1 MKNKNIFVA
10 IVAIIIVIILALVLY
25 FKDRSIPVDGDFVKD
40 VLASHRPSKIEVTK
54 NYDFFYM
61 KNNIVYKVKKDSIN
75 LTSLNLQGVDI
86 NPKEDVLTSFV
97 SSIFLGIVLLLV
109 IAYLI
114 YMYKLKRKINRKK
127 EEHLAQ
133 YRSMINEGLKHKE
146 DPILGENISM
156 TKSNVSFD
164 DVAGIKE
171 VKEELLEVID
181 YLKNPKKYQDLNIKL
196 PKGVLLVG
204 PPGVGKTM
212 IAKAVAG
219 EAGVPFFYQS
229 GSSFVQIY
237 VGMGAKRVKSLF
249 EKALQHAPS
258 IIFIDEIDAVGKARG
273 NNRNDEREA
282 TLNELLTQM
291 DGFEERSG
299 VIVIAATN
307 QLEVLDSALLRSGR
321 FDRRVI
327 VDLPDLSEREEILKV
342 YLKDK
347 SYELDIKEV
356 AKMCVGFS
364 GASLSSLINEAA
376 LNALRHNRA
385 SINMQDITYASEKIV
400 MGKKKEASLDLSQK
414 KSMAIYNA
422 SKALSLYW
430 LDDEFQKISLIQNVI
445 SSTLP
450 NHASK
455 SDILNKIKIALSGNL
470 GLEVYN
476 LEPLIA
482 AKDDLSLAKNL
493 AKQMCEVY
501 GMASRLLTDNND
513 MLEILNSAL
522 ETHKDFIYAN
532 KDHIA
537 SIASELLEKEK
548 LTKADIAKIV
558 G

>member
-10 IVAIIIVIILALVLY
+10 IVAIIIVIILAFILY
-25 FKDRSIPVDGDFVKD
+25 FKDRSIPVDGDFLRD
-40 VLASHRPSKIEVTK
+40 MLANHRPAKIEVTK

-61 KNNIVYKVKKDSIN
+61 QNNLVYRVKKDSIN

-86 NPKEDVLTSFV
+86 NPKEDVVTSFV
-97 SSIFLGIVLLLV
+97 SSIFLGLVLLLV

-114 YMYKLKRKINRKK
+114 YMYKLKRKITQKK

-133 YRSMINEGLKHKE
+133 YRHILNEGLKPKD
-146 DPILGENISM
+146 DPVLSDHIQV
-156 TKSNVSFD
+156 TRSNVSFN

-171 VKEELLEVID
+171 VKDELLEVID
-181 YLKNPKKYQDLNIKL
+181 YLKYPKKYQDLNIKL

-249 EKALQHAPS
+249 EKALQNAPS

-327 VDLPDLSEREEILKV
+327 VELPDLNEREEILKV

-347 SYELDIKEV
+347 THELDIKEV

-376 LNALRHNRA
+376 LNALRHDRS
-385 SINMQDITYASEKIV
+385 SINMQDIIYASEKIV
-400 MGKKKEASLDLSQK
+400 MGKKKEASLDLGQK

-430 LDDEFQKISLIQNVI
+430 LDDEFQKISLISNAI
-445 SSTLP
+445 SSALP

-455 SDILNKIKIALSGNL
+455 SDIINKIKIALSGNL

-482 AKDDLSLAKNL
+482 AKEDLNLAKNL

-501 GMASRLLTDNND
+501 GMAKRLLTDNND
-513 MLEILNSAL
+513 MLDILNEAL
-522 ETHKDFIYAN
+522 ESHKDFIYAN
-532 KDHIA
+532 KDLIA
-537 SIASELLEKEK
+537 KIAERLLEKEK
-548 LTKADIAKIV
+548 LTKAEIAEII